1 MTAHDDALMPLD
13 DRDELLLAAIAAAQ
27 ADQDPPP
34 AGLMERMRFALS
46 LELMNAELAAL
57 ETGSPAGVRG
67 VDPAVTDTLTF
78 TASGLSLMVVL
89 SEADGGVRVDG
100 WVTGGGVTV
109 EARSADAV
117 DAQVSDA
124 TGRLTWAE
132 LPHGP
137 LRFLIHPPLPGQR
150 PVVTPVIEV

>member
-13 DRDELLLAAIAAAQ
+13 DSDELLLAAIAAAQ
-27 ADQDPPP
+27 ADQDPVP
-34 AGLMERMRFALS
+34 AGLLERVRFALS
-46 LELMNAELAAL
+46 VELMNAELAAL
-57 ETGSPAGVRG
+57 QTASPAGARG

-100 WVTGGGVTV
+100 WVTGGGVRV

-117 DAQVSDA
+117 DVQVSDA

-132 LPHGP
+132 VPHGP
-137 LRFLIHPPLPGQR
+137 LRFLIHPPRPGQR
-150 PVVTPVIEV
+150 PVVTPAIEV